1 MPELMEKPILI
12 TLAELRAL
20 GRFVRWQ
27 DLDARL
33 AEAHEKLAGTRSYP
47 LFSTRLEPDDEID
60 LFIEPR
66 WKRVKFVRFTNG
78 RLTWR
83 DAKEETVDY
92 NRYCVAP
99 AGHFTEWKGDL
110 SGARTAQ
117 LLKTFKVVH
126 EDHHIKESKVEKV
139 DGPYITIQTESHPT
153 GNHFSGYMTHGHYTF
168 HIADPRL
175 KVDGVAAREPLFNY
189 SIAVSHRWLNKKE
202 PDRDGKQFAELM
214 KFCEQQNIHPCQTF
228 LIDYCSL
235 PQRPRTRA
243 ESLFFRKQ
251 LPEFQK
257 QFARHVVVLNEG
269 SEDYA
274 TRGWCMLELML
285 SALNDSVI
293 NPAEMN
299 PKLVEAFKLAQ
310 SYMKHER
317 FNQQNMLSYFGHSA
331 GGLTAKTWGSFSG
344 DPASV
349 GIYNMSREQRTK
361 IIDLFEKE
369 LKVAEKRDI
378 PIIVNLLKTLAF
390 GEKGQ

>member
-1 MPELMEKPILI
+1 M
-12 TLAELRAL
+12 
-20 GRFVRWQ
+20 RWQ
-27 DLDARL
+27 DLDTQLAR
-33 AEAHEKLAGTRSYP
+33 AREKLADIRAYP
-47 LFSTRLEPDDEID
+47 LFPTRLEPDDEVD

-66 WKRVKFVRFTNG
+66 WKRVKFARFTDG
-78 RLTWR
+78 RLTCR
-83 DAKEETVDY
+83 DGKEETSVQY
-92 NRYCVAP
+92 NRYLVAP

-110 SGARTAQ
+110 SGAKTAQ
-117 LLKTFKVVH
+117 LLETFRVVQQ
-126 EDHHIKESKVEKV
+126 DHHIKESQVEKV
-139 DGPYITIQTESHPT
+139 DGPYITINTQSAPT
-153 GNHFSGYMTHGHYTF
+153 GNHWSGYWTYGHYTF

-189 SIAVSHRWLNKKE
+189 SIAVSHRWLDKKE
-202 PDRDGKQFAELM
+202 PDPNGKQFAELM
-214 KFCEQQNIHPCQTF
+214 TFCEQQNIHPCQTF

-293 NPAEMN
+293 NPAGMN

-310 SYMKHER
+310 AYMKHEKW
-317 FNQQNMLSYFGHSA
+317 NQQNMQSYFGQST
-331 GGLTAKTWGSFSG
+331 GGLTMQNWARFSR

-349 GIYNMSREQRTK
+349 GIYNARLEQRTT

-369 LKVAEKRDI
+369 LKVTEKRDI
-378 PIIVNLLKTLAF
+378 PIIIKLLKSLAF
-390 GEKGQ
+390 RETGQ

>member
-1 MPELMEKPILI
+1 MPELMEKPILVS
-12 TLAELRAL
+12 LAELRAL

-27 DLDARL
+27 DLDAQLTHER
-33 AEAHEKLAGTRSYP
+33 EKLAGIRGYP

-60 LFIEPR
+60 LFIEPH
-66 WKRVKFVRFTNG
+66 WKRVKFVRFTDG

-83 DAKEETVDY
+83 DGKEESSVDY
-92 NRYCVAP
+92 NRYHVAP
-99 AGHFTEWKGDL
+99 ASHFTEWKGDL
-110 SGARTAQ
+110 SGAKTAQ
-117 LLKTFKVVH
+117 LLETFQVVH
-126 EDHHIKESKVEKV
+126 QDHHIKESNVEKV
-139 DGPYITIQTESHPT
+139 DGTYITIETQSFPT
-153 GNHFSGYMTHGHYTF
+153 GNHWSGYMTYGHYTF

-189 SIAVSHRWLNKKE
+189 SIAVSHRWLDKKE
-202 PDRDGKQFAELM
+202 PDPDGKQFAQLM
-214 KFCEQQNIHPCQTF
+214 KFCEQQNLHPCQTF

-269 SEDYA
+269 SEDCA

-310 SYMKHER
+310 SYMKHEKM
-317 FNQQNMLSYFGHSA
+317 NQQSMLSHFGHGA
-331 GGLTAKTWGSFSG
+331 GGLTMQNWARFSRI
-344 DPASV
+344 PENV
-349 GIYNMSREQRTK
+349 GIYNLKFEQRAK
-361 IIDLFEKE
+361 IVDLFEKE
-369 LKVAEKRDI
+369 LKVTEKRDI
-378 PIIVNLLKTLAF
+378 PIIVKLLKSLAF
-390 GEKGQ
+390 RES